1 MQFKSRGIGL
11 FVTAAFIGPGT
22 LTICT
27 LAGFY
32 FKLNLLWAL
41 LLSVMATYFFQEM
54 AIRIS
59 LVLKQGLAKSMV
71 QMGGSKYVKWIL
83 SIVISCAIIIGNS
96 AYEAGNI
103 NGALLGL
110 KGIFGSE
117 VNELL
122 MLLILVF
129 GIVVI
134 LWLKKLKWIK
144 LLLMTLVFM
153 MSLSFVIAVVSL
165 KPSISEIILGSFTF
179 NVPSGSWSTIL
190 ALIGTTVV
198 PYNLFLHSSL
208 VQMEQLNSQDLNK
221 VRLDTLLSIVL
232 GGFISICILI
242 TSRYINGVSE
252 VSNATD
258 MSFALQSV
266 FGSYAV
272 IIVSLGLFAAGL
284 SSAITAPLAAALIT
298 KDLYN
303 GQRSNLWYTMT
314 WILVVFSGL
323 LFSILGSTPIEIIKL
338 AQISNGIL
346 LPIVIVMLLIVLNSN
361 RIEKEFRNS
370 WLQNIFGF
378 LFAALTLLLATRIF

>member
-41 LLSVMATYFFQEM
+41 LLSVTATYFFQEM

-71 QMGGSKYVKWIL
+71 QMGGPKYVKWIL

-134 LWLKKLKWIK
+134 LWLQKLKWIK

-165 KPSISEIILGSFTF
+165 KPSISEIIRGSFTF

-258 MSFALQSV
+258 MSFALQPV

-303 GQRSNLWYTMT
+303 GQRSNLWYTLT

-338 AQISNGIL
+338 AQISNGLL

>member
-71 QMGGSKYVKWIL
+71 QMGGPKYVKWIL
-83 SIVISCAIIIGNS
+83 SLVISCAIIIGNS

-110 KGIFGSE
+110 KGIFGSD

-122 MLLILVF
+122 ILVILVF

-134 LWLKKLKWIK
+134 LWLQKLKWIK
-144 LLLMTLVFM
+144 FLLMTLVFM

-165 KPSISEIILGSFTF
+165 KPSISEIISGSFIF
-179 NVPSGSWSTIL
+179 NVPPGSWSTIL

-208 VQMEQLNSQDLNK
+208 IQMEQLNSQDLKK

-266 FGSYAV
+266 FGSYAL

-303 GQRSNLWYTMT
+303 GQRSQLWYTLT

-323 LFSILGSTPIEIIKL
+323 LFSIIGSTPIEIIKL
-338 AQISNGIL
+338 AQISNGVL

-378 LFAALTLLLATRIF
+378 LFAVLTLLLATRIF

>member
-41 LLSVMATYFFQEM
+41 LLSVTATYFFQEM

-71 QMGGSKYVKWIL
+71 QMGGPKYVKWIL

-110 KGIFGSE
+110 KGIFGSD

-122 MLLILVF
+122 ILVILVF

-134 LWLKKLKWIK
+134 LWLQKLKWIK

-165 KPSISEIILGSFTF
+165 KPSISEIISGSFIF

-208 VQMEQLNSQDLNK
+208 VQMEQYQQYW
-221 VRLDTLLSIVL
+221 V
-232 GGFISICILI
+232 
-242 TSRYINGVSE
+242 
-252 VSNATD
+252 
-258 MSFALQSV
+258 
-266 FGSYAV
+266 
-272 IIVSLGLFAAGL
+272 
-284 SSAITAPLAAALIT
+284 
-298 KDLYN
+298 
-303 GQRSNLWYTMT
+303 
-314 WILVVFSGL
+314 
-323 LFSILGSTPIEIIKL
+323 
-338 AQISNGIL
+338 
-346 LPIVIVMLLIVLNSN
+346 
-361 RIEKEFRNS
+361 
-370 WLQNIFGF
+370 
-378 LFAALTLLLATRIF
+378 

>member
-32 FKLNLLWAL
+32 FKLSLLWAL
-41 LLSVMATYFFQEM
+41 LLSITATYFFQEM

-59 LVLKQGLAKSMV
+59 LVLNQGLAKSMV

-83 SIVISCAIIIGNS
+83 SIIITSAIIIGNS

-117 VNELL
+117 SNELL
-122 MLLILVF
+122 ILIIIVF

-134 LWLKKLKWIK
+134 LWLQKLKWIK
-144 LLLMTLVFM
+144 LLLMILVFL

-165 KPSISEIILGSFTF
+165 KPSISEIISGSFAF
-179 NVPSGSWSTIL
+179 NIPQGSWSTIL

-208 VQMEQLNSQDLNK
+208 VQMEQLNSEDLKK
-221 VRLDTLLSIVL
+221 VRLDTLLSIGL

-303 GQRSNLWYTMT
+303 GQRSHFWYTLT

-323 LFSILGSTPIEIIKL
+323 LFSILGNTPIEIIKL
-338 AQISNGIL
+338 AQISNGLL

-361 RIEKEFRNS
+361 KIEKEFRNS

-378 LFAALTLLLATRIF
+378 LFAGLTLILAARIF

>member
-32 FKLNLLWAL
+32 FRLNLLWAL
-41 LLSVMATYFFQEM
+41 LLSVTATYFFQEM

-71 QMGGSKYVKWIL
+71 QMGGPKYVKWIL

-110 KGIFGSE
+110 KGIFGSD

-122 MLLILVF
+122 ILVILVF

-134 LWLKKLKWIK
+134 LWLQKLKWIK

-165 KPSISEIILGSFTF
+165 KPSISEIISGSFIF
-179 NVPSGSWSTIL
+179 NVPPGSWSTIL

-208 VQMEQLNSQDLNK
+208 VQMEQLNSQDLKK

-266 FGSYAV
+266 FGSYAL

-303 GQRSNLWYTMT
+303 GERSQLWYTLT

-323 LFSILGSTPIEIIKL
+323 LFSIIGSTPIEIIKL
-338 AQISNGIL
+338 AQISNGVL

>member
-71 QMGGSKYVKWIL
+71 QMGGPKYVKWIL
-83 SIVISCAIIIGNS
+83 SLVISCAIIIGNS

-110 KGIFGSE
+110 KGIFGSD

-122 MLLILVF
+122 ILVILVF

-134 LWLKKLKWIK
+134 LWLQKLKWIK
-144 LLLMTLVFM
+144 FLLMTLVFM

-165 KPSISEIILGSFTF
+165 KPSISEIISGSFIF
-179 NVPSGSWSTIL
+179 NVPPGSWSTIL

-208 VQMEQLNSQDLNK
+208 IQMEQLNSQDLKK

-266 FGSYAV
+266 FGSYAL

-303 GQRSNLWYTMT
+303 GQRSQLWYTLT

-323 LFSILGSTPIEIIKL
+323 LFSIIGRTPIEIIKL
-338 AQISNGIL
+338 AQISNGVL

-378 LFAALTLLLATRIF
+378 LFAVLTLLLATRIF

>member
-41 LLSVMATYFFQEM
+41 LLSVTATYFFQEM

-71 QMGGSKYVKWIL
+71 QMGGPKYVKWIL

-134 LWLKKLKWIK
+134 LWLQKLKWIK

-165 KPSISEIILGSFTF
+165 KPSISEIIRGSFTF

-242 TSRYINGVSE
+242 TSRYIDGVSE

-303 GQRSNLWYTMT
+303 GQRSNLWYTLT

-338 AQISNGIL
+338 AQISNGLL

>member
-242 TSRYINGVSE
+242 TSRYINNVSE

>member
-41 LLSVMATYFFQEM
+41 LLSVTATYFFQEM

-71 QMGGSKYVKWIL
+71 QMGGPKYVKWIL

-110 KGIFGSE
+110 KGIFGSK

-134 LWLKKLKWIK
+134 LWLQKLKWIK

-165 KPSISEIILGSFTF
+165 KPSISEIIRGSFTF
-179 NVPSGSWSTIL
+179 NVPSDSWSTIL

-232 GGFISICILI
+232 GGFISTCILI

-303 GQRSNLWYTMT
+303 GQRSNLWYTLT

-338 AQISNGIL
+338 AQISNGLL

-378 LFAALTLLLATRIF
+378 LFAAITLLLATRIF